1 MTLKELDDKAQSQLA
16 SLDQRFVAAAAPR
29 LARAVDGAGAA
40 LRRTKETTTGLVRDV
55 DLRDLR
61 TLDER
66 YAAKGPLALFREIPQ
81 LLAIVVGIVFVIGT
95 IAAAHDLGARQQ
107 RAEDQ
112 TVAPGDGGSGGPSSG
127 PTSVIV
133 LGPTVGKPTSDYLAL
148 AAKSLDD
155 AAVAAPD
162 EQRLALVTL
171 SSYYRPD
178 IVSTIVS
185 GLVVKRAWVRD
196 SAAGK
201 LAPPMPVELT
211 GDVAQGLRAF
221 YARTAKGQAEAA
233 GQYQQLADTTANDPQ
248 YKAFYEQ
255 FATLSRKQAAAFGHD
270 CACVYSFAVL
280 ATPTQ
285 LQQLRSR
292 PGIRSI
298 EVAGRGAKLT
308 DVDIT
313 TLLPEVKGVVPN
325 PAAAVAPPS

>member
-1 MTLKELDDKAQSQLA
+1 MTLRDLDDKAERQLA

-29 LARAVDGAGAA
+29 VARAVDGAGAA
-40 LRRTKETTTGLVRDV
+40 LRRTKETTTGLVREV
-55 DLRDLR
+55 DLRDLNA
-61 TLDER
+61 LDAR

-81 LLAIVVGIVFVIGT
+81 LMAILVGIVFVIGT
-95 IAAAHDLGARQQ
+95 IAAAHDLSNRQQ
-107 RAEDQ
+107 SADDQ
-112 TVAPGDGGSGGPSSG
+112 TVSPTDGSSSGPSGG

-133 LGPTVGKPTSDYLAL
+133 LGPSVGKPANDYLAL

-178 IVSTIVS
+178 VVATIVS
-185 GLVVKRAWVRD
+185 GIVVKRAWVRD

-211 GDVAQGLRAF
+211 GDVAQGLKAF
-221 YARTAKGQAEAA
+221 YARTAKGQGDAA
-233 GQYQQLADTTANDPQ
+233 GQYQQLADTTSNDPT

-255 FATLSRKQAAAFGHD
+255 FASLSRKQAQAFGHD

-298 EVAGRGAKLT
+298 EVSGRGAKLS

-313 TLLPEVKGVVPN
+313 TLLPEVKGIVPN
-325 PAAAVAPPS
+325 PTAVVDPPS